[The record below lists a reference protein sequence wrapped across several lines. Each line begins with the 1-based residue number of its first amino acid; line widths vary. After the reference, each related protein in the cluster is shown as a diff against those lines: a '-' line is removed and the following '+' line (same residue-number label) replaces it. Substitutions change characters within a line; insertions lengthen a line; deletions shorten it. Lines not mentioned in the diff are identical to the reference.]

1 MKLQDAMLRIISIRT
16 SVIESYVEDAI
27 SYTLKINGDL
37 DSFKKEIR
45 ANPYLQL
52 IESDEN
58 VTFVLISN

>member
-1 MKLQDAMLRIISIRT
+1 MKLQDAMLRLISIRT
-16 SVIESYVEDAI
+16 SVIKSYVEDSI

-58 VTFVLISN
+58 VNFVLISN